1 MEKYGYTRV
10 VDTSFLEAVDDITFS
25 LQEQWFWVMTRIDM
39 QSKLKEKLGR
49 DIEEYMILWACN
61 PELASESLDLE
72 YEIGLLLPC
81 NVIIY
86 KKGEKTYISWI
97 VPSVAM
103 NILDN
108 KNLWDVA
115 SKAEEKIKAAIDNM

>member
-39 QSKLKEKLGR
+39 QAKLKEKLGR

-72 YEIGLLLPC
+72 YEIG
-81 NVIIY
+81 
-86 KKGEKTYISWI
+86 
-97 VPSVAM
+97 
-103 NILDN
+103 
-108 KNLWDVA
+108 
-115 SKAEEKIKAAIDNM
+115 

>member
-1 MEKYGYTRV
+1 M
-10 VDTSFLEAVDDITFS
+10 
-25 LQEQWFWVMTRIDM
+25 
-39 QSKLKEKLGR
+39 
-49 DIEEYMILWACN
+49 
-61 PELASESLDLE
+61 
-72 YEIGLLLPC
+72 
-81 NVIIY
+81 IIY